1 MKRAESPP
9 NGDLLMSELPDF
21 MTRRQL
27 VKHINEKLGIPL
39 TKSTFDKKAMR
50 KETPPPDA
58 YYGRIELYSPKRG
71 EDWARETLCTAAPAN
86 LGTDNPAKSGA
97 A

>member
-1 MKRAESPP
+1 MEKWS
-9 NGDLLMSELPDF
+9 MHELPDF

-27 VKHINEKLGIPL
+27 VKYINEKLGIPL

-50 KETPPPDA
+50 GETPPPDA
-58 YYGRIELYSPKRG
+58 FYGRVELYKPKHG
-71 EDWARETLCTAAPAN
+71 EDWARETLCTN
-86 LGTDNPAKSGA
+86 KPAKLNA